1 MGIPSYFRNITKN
14 YSNIIINDLKNVKSL
29 YLDLNCAIHRCCRD
43 ILDNL
48 DTKLSQ
54 NELEIKMIHR
64 IIDYIVELY
73 LYVKPTELLYI
84 GIDGV
89 APRAKMV
96 QQRTRRFKTAKDRDI
111 TNKIKAKYNIKT
123 PMVWDT
129 NAITPG
135 TAFMEKLSNLITN
148 DLIKR
153 EELNGITIILSD
165 SNCPGEGEHK
175 IFKHIKNDI
184 IINGPNIEK
193 TQYGIITTKINNEHL
208 DLEDNTQ
215 DLQDNIKDLE
225 DNKPKLDVDKVSF
238 LEQPNVNELDN
249 TNSDE
254 NYIKGNYVIYG
265 LDADL
270 IMLSLTCNIDNIYLI
285 REELEFNPEEKN
297 IVPYLFLDI
306 NHLSE
311 GIIEEMRSN
320 GLQYNGDIYKWK
332 HINDYIVLCF
342 LLGNDFIPHILS
354 LEIKH
359 NGLDVLTT
367 KYIEIF
373 NSGGQYLMDQEN
385 GLNYEFFHM
394 LLGVLT
400 HEEDIRLRRLTKKT
414 LNYYWMP
421 NNTHNKMEEELD
433 KLHNYPLFNRTLEK
447 EFSLGVNQ
455 GWREDYYKYVVQ
467 LDEHD
472 IPNLCLNYY
481 QGLVWTLAYYFKN
494 CISRNWHYKY
504 GHSPSIRELYNN
516 IELLKEVK
524 FTDNIEIKPF
534 EQLLMVLPTNSNH
547 LLPINYQRLQT
558 DAKSPVLDYYPI
570 DFEVN
575 SYYKRYNWECGPILP
590 TIDIKK
596 LKTTIKNIK
605 LSPDEKNRNSENQEQ
620 VINL

>member
-534 EQLLMVLPTNSNH
+534 EQLLMVLPQQSSN
-547 LLPINYQRLQT
+547 LLPKSYEKLMTDFDSDIIEYFPEEYKIDCINKNYL
-558 DAKSPVLDYYPI
+558 
-570 DFEVN
+570 
-575 SYYKRYNWECGPILP
+575 WECSPKLPIIITEKIKN
-590 TIDIKK
+590 TI
-596 LKTTIKNIK
+596 TNIK
-605 LSPDEKNRNSENQEQ
+605 LTNDEKERNKFGKIFT
-620 VINL
+620 IN

>member
-1 MGIPSYFRNITKN
+1 M
-14 YSNIIINDLKNVKSL
+14 
-29 YLDLNCAIHRCCRD
+29 
-43 ILDNL
+43 
-48 DTKLSQ
+48 
-54 NELEIKMIHR
+54 
-64 IIDYIVELY
+64 
-73 LYVKPTELLYI
+73 
-84 GIDGV
+84 
-89 APRAKMV
+89 
-96 QQRTRRFKTAKDRDI
+96 
-111 TNKIKAKYNIKT
+111 
-123 PMVWDT
+123 
-129 NAITPG
+129 
-135 TAFMEKLSNLITN
+135 
-148 DLIKR
+148 
-153 EELNGITIILSD
+153 
-165 SNCPGEGEHK
+165 
-175 IFKHIKNDI
+175 
-184 IINGPNIEK
+184 
-193 TQYGIITTKINNEHL
+193 
-208 DLEDNTQ
+208 
-215 DLQDNIKDLE
+215 
-225 DNKPKLDVDKVSF
+225 
-238 LEQPNVNELDN
+238 
-249 TNSDE
+249 
-254 NYIKGNYVIYG
+254 
-265 LDADL
+265 
-270 IMLSLTCNIDNIYLI
+270 
-285 REELEFNPEEKN
+285 EFNPEEKN

-306 NHLSE
+306 NHLAE

-373 NSGGQYLMDQEN
+373 NSGGLYLMDQED
-385 GLNYEFFHM
+385 GLNYEFFNM
-394 LLGVLT
+394 LIGVLT
-400 HEEDIRLRRLTKKT
+400 QEEDIRLRRLTKKT

-455 GWREDYYKYVVQ
+455 GWREDYYKYVVK
-467 LDEHD
+467 LDETD
-472 IPNLCLNYY
+472 IPKLCLNYY
-481 QGLVWTLAYYFKN
+481 HGLVWTLAYYFKN

-558 DAKSPVLDYYPI
+558 DTKSPILEYYPI
-570 DFEVN
+570 DFELN

-605 LSPDEKNRNSENQEQ
+605 LSTDEKNRNSENKEQ